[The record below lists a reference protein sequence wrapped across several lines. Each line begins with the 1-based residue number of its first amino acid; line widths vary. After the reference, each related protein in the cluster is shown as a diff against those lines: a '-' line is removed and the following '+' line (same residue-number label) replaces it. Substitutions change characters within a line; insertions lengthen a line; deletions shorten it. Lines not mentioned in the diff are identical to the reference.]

1 MAKDSALQAVSDGVN
16 GTDKGS
22 ERWLTI
28 DELGRETGM
37 TVRTIRSH
45 QAREL
50 LPPPEVRDR
59 VGYYGPEHVARLHL
73 IQELQ
78 AEGFNLRG
86 IKRLLEA
93 TGSPAER
100 LVGFGEAVRAP
111 FAAEEPQ
118 VFTLQELLDRFG
130 ADEPGPLMAQAER
143 SGLIVPL
150 GGDRFEVPVPS
161 LVDIAEE
168 VVSNGVSLDV
178 ALGAIAKV
186 SERCG
191 SIARAFVG
199 LYLDE
204 VWKPFVEAGYPEE
217 RWPEVMQSIE
227 NLRPVAAKAVQPLF
241 ELAMTREV
249 EAAFGKELGRLTK
262 TKGSPKGKSPRSS

>member
-1 MAKDSALQAVSDGVN
+1 MANSPN
-16 GTDKGS
+16 GAS
-22 ERWLTI
+22 QSLTI

-59 VGYYGPEHVARLHL
+59 VGYYGPEHIARLRL

-86 IKRLLEA
+86 IKRLLGA
-93 TGSPAER
+93 TGSPAQQ
-100 LVGFGEAVRAP
+100 LLGFGEVVRAP

-118 VFTLQELLDRFG
+118 VFTLEELIERFG
-130 ADEPGPLMAQAER
+130 AGIGPDLLARVER
-143 SGLIVPL
+143 LGMLVPL
-150 GGDRFEVPVPS
+150 GGDRYEAPVPS
-161 LVDIAEE
+161 LLDLAEE
-168 VVSNGVSLDV
+168 VVSNGVSLEPV
-178 ALGAIAKV
+178 LVVVGKMR
-186 SERCG
+186 ERCE

-199 LYLDE
+199 LYLAE
-204 VWKPFVEAGYPEE
+204 VWKPFADAGYPEE

-227 NLRPVAAKAVQPLF
+227 GLRPVAAKAVQAMFGLT
-241 ELAMTREV
+241 MTREV
-249 EAAFGKELGRLTK
+249 EAAFGKELSRLTK
-262 TKGSPKGKSPRSS
+262 QAKGARS

>member
-1 MAKDSALQAVSDGVN
+1 M
-16 GTDKGS
+16 
-22 ERWLTI
+22 
-28 DELGRETGM
+28 
-37 TVRTIRSH
+37 
-45 QAREL
+45 
-50 LPPPEVRDR
+50 
-59 VGYYGPEHVARLHL
+59 
-73 IQELQ
+73 
-78 AEGFNLRG
+78 
-86 IKRLLEA
+86 
-93 TGSPAER
+93 
-100 LVGFGEAVRAP
+100 RAP

>member
-1 MAKDSALQAVSDGVN
+1 MAKSTSTTAQSPEQ
-16 GTDKGS
+16 S
-22 ERWLTI
+22 LTI

-50 LPPPEVRDR
+50 LPPPEVRER
-59 VGYYGPEHVARLHL
+59 VGYYGPEHVARLRL

-86 IKRLLEA
+86 IKRLLGT
-93 TGSPAER
+93 TGGPAQQ
-100 LVGFGEAVRAP
+100 LLGFGEAVRAP

-130 ADEPGPLMAQAER
+130 SDAGPDLLVQAER
-143 SGLIVPL
+143 FGTLVPL
-150 GGDRFEVPVPS
+150 GGDRFEAPVPS
-161 LVDIAEE
+161 LLDLADE
-168 VVSNGVSLDV
+168 VVSNGVSLEA
-178 ALGAIAKV
+178 ALAAIGKV
-186 SERCG
+186 RERSE
-191 SIARAFVG
+191 SIARTFVG

-204 VWKPFVEAGYPEE
+204 VWKPFADAGYPEE

-227 NLRPVAAKAVQPLF
+227 GLRPVAAKAVEAMFGLT
-241 ELAMTREV
+241 MTREV

-262 TKGSPKGKSPRSS
+262 SKSGRS

>member
-1 MAKDSALQAVSDGVN
+1 VAKKPASRNGSQAEASRRPE
-16 GTDKGS
+16 S
-22 ERWLTI
+22 WLTI

-50 LPPPEVRDR
+50 LPPPDVRER
-59 VGYYGPEHVARLHL
+59 VGYYGPEHVARLKL

-78 AEGFNLRG
+78 GEGFNLRG

-93 TGSPAER
+93 TGSPAQK
-100 LVGFGEAVRAP
+100 LIGFGEAVRAP

-118 VFTLQELLDRFG
+118 VYTLEELLERFG
-130 ADEPGPLMAQAER
+130 ADDGERLLTQAER
-143 SGLIVPL
+143 SGTLVPL
-150 GGDRFEVPVPS
+150 GGGRFEAPVPS
-161 LVDIAEE
+161 LLDIAEE
-168 VVSNGVSLDV
+168 VMSNGVSLEPALV
-178 ALGAIAKV
+178 AITKV
-186 SERCG
+186 RERSD
-191 SIARAFVG
+191 SIARAFVQ

-204 VWKPFVEAGYPEE
+204 VWKPFVEDGYPDD
-217 RWPEVMQSIE
+217 RWPDVMRSIE
-227 NLRPVAAKAVQPLF
+227 NLRPVAARAMQPIF

-262 TKGSPKGKSPRSS
+262 SKSGRS